1 VRETVCTEDF
11 GSNRSDIQRR
21 LGCGGWLALCR
32 PSTGC
37 VVRRAASPHAA
48 RCAHA
53 VLADY
58 NLNIYITS
66 HYVLA
71 GPSGPGGGRGAGS
84 APWAVGRGTWS
95 HLGSLHS
102 HLCPSHFVIYIVLA
116 SAHWHGFWILLRGL
130 GHLSPRPVR
139 VWPSALPRAQ
149 GPARRRSR
157 AVGSPSFTAA
167 AVELL
172 LHLVA

>member
-1 VRETVCTEDF
+1 MEEMLCARALKSAYGRQKHHTQTCLHVCCERALKSAGKQKHTRGGGGGSVRETVCTGDF
-11 GSNRSDIQRR
+11 GSNCSDIQRR

-71 GPSGPGGGRGAGS
+71 GPSGPGGGAGRRLCS
-84 APWAVGRGTWS
+84 VGRGPWDMEPFG
-95 HLGSLHS
+95 L
-102 HLCPSHFVIYIVLA
+102 
-116 SAHWHGFWILLRGL
+116 SAQ
-130 GHLSPRPVR
+130 P
-139 VWPSALPRAQ
+139 
-149 GPARRRSR
+149 
-157 AVGSPSFTAA
+157 
-167 AVELL
+167 
-172 LHLVA
+172 LVS